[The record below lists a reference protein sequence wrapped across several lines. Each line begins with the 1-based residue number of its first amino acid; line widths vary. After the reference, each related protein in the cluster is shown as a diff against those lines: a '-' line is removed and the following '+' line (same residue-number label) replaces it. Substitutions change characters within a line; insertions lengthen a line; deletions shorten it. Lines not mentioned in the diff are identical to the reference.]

1 MINDEK
7 LSQKQ
12 KICNRRIGV
21 NFLKLSN
28 DVETERIPKNTE
40 LEFVTEQTEE
50 RKQQRYLRFYRR
62 EIKERRFDTS
72 NRNEFGN
79 INNCRRIR

>member
-28 DVETERIPKNTE
+28 DAEVKRIPKNTK
-40 LEFVTEQTEE
+40 LEFVA
-50 RKQQRYLRFYRR
+50 KQV
-62 EIKERRFDTS
+62 KK
-72 NRNEFGN
+72 
-79 INNCRRIR
+79 